1 MKPESVGL
9 VELSKITYVRVLRNL
24 KFNKRTQKE
33 KKRHLLKSTDVMESL
48 SLICAQCLS
57 FPQVHV

>member
-1 MKPESVGL
+1 MKPESLGL

-24 KFNKRTQKE
+24 KFNKRTQKV
-33 KKRHLLKSTDVMESL
+33 LLKSTDVMESL

>member
-1 MKPESVGL
+1 MKPESLGL

-24 KFNKRTQKE
+24 KFNKRPQR